1 LGLPNGGPSFLFYG
15 RDAMAATRL
24 IPMHLNKGKT
34 LLKCLRERTD
44 YAQNPAK
51 TENGELVTSFECD
64 PMTVDEEFLLA
75 KRQYRHITGRQQ
87 KHEVIA
93 YQIRQS
99 FKPGEVTP
107 EEANQI
113 GRELAMRW
121 TKGNHAFIVA
131 THVDK
136 AHIHNHII
144 FNSTSLD
151 CRRKFKNTWLSSFA
165 VQRVSDMICLEHG
178 LSVIEVKPY
187 REREKRTVYPVR
199 KSQRDVLRDAIDS
212 ALQER
217 PKDFEELLLKLQEQG
232 YEVKREKHIALR
244 GKEQQRFIRLDSLG
258 DGYSK
263 EQLCAVISG
272 KAIHT
277 PAKKIR
283 YEKQEQ
289 NFKLLIDIQ
298 AKLASGDLRN
308 RRFASVYNLKQ
319 ISKTLLY
326 LRDRKIGTME
336 ELSAQA
342 QAASERFDRLSD
354 SIKASEKRLTEI
366 AVLKKHIINYSK
378 TRDTYAAYRKAG
390 YSKKFFEAHREEL
403 TLHKAAKAAFDELG
417 VQKLPRIAEL
427 NAEYATVLEA
437 KKKAY
442 EEYRESKNEMQ
453 ELLRAK
459 KNVELFFEA
468 EQCQKEQHPRHEAA
482 HRE

>member
-1 LGLPNGGPSFLFYG
+1 
-15 RDAMAATRL
+15 
-24 IPMHLNKGKT
+24 
-34 LLKCLRERTD
+34 
-44 YAQNPAK
+44 
-51 TENGELVTSFECD
+51 
-64 PMTVDEEFLLA
+64 MTVDEEFLLA
-75 KRQYRHITGRQQ
+75 KRQYRHITGRRQ

-99 FKPGEVTP
+99 FRPGEVTP

-151 CRRKFKNTWLSSFA
+151 CKKKFRDFRRSGLALQK
-165 VQRVSDMICLEHG
+165 VSDIICLQHG
-178 LSVIEVKPY
+178 LSIIEKKPY
-187 REREKRTVYPVR
+187 KERVKNPMYSPHE
-199 KSQRDVLRDAIDS
+199 SIRDGICASLDA
-212 ALQER
+212 ALSR
-217 PKDFEELLLKLQEQG
+217 HPHDFPALLQLLEQSG
-232 YEVKREKHIALR
+232 YEVKHGKHIAVR
-244 GKEQQRFIRLDSLG
+244 GKKQKRFIRLDSLG
-258 DGYSK
+258 EGYTEADLRAVTQGAK
-263 EQLCAVISG
+263 E
-272 KAIHT
+272 HT
-277 PAKKIR
+277 PRIKNNPHSPLPQTR
-283 YEKQEQ
+283 V
-289 NFKLLIDIQ
+289 NLLIDLQ
-298 AKLASGDLRN
+298 NALDTKGPGY
-308 RRFASVYNLKQ
+308 RRWASVYNLKQ
-319 ISKTLLY
+319 MAQTMLF
-326 LRDRKIGTME
+326 LREHNIESLDQLRE
-336 ELSAQA
+336 
-342 QAASERFDRLSD
+342 QAASASDRFDTLTD
-354 SIKASEKRLTEI
+354 SIKNSEKRLTEI

-378 TRDTYAAYRKAG
+378 TKDTYIAYRKAG

-442 EEYRESKNEMQ
+442 AEYRETKNEMQ

-468 EQCQKEQHPRHEAA
+468 EQRQKEHHPQHEAA
-482 HRE
+482 RRE